1 MNEIAWCYVEGFG
14 CKKDKVCYTRS
25 HLLMTACLVGSRALC
40 TMSCI
45 EAMAAEMFSV
55 SLGHLIRRDTGSQLT
70 AQLILSES
78 SIDSNRFYTF
88 NDA

>member
-1 MNEIAWCYVEGFG
+1 
-14 CKKDKVCYTRS
+14 
-25 HLLMTACLVGSRALC
+25 
-40 TMSCI
+40 MSCI

-70 AQLILSES
+70 TQLTTQLILSES